1 MNEMIESMKA
11 LEVDEL
17 SSAGILHA
25 GEDVSPIGFQGLPL
39 PAVSRLTTYP
49 LGHYQ
54 AQWE

>member
-25 GEDVSPIGFQGLPL
+25 GQVQVQLDFKVGLYQRSPG
-39 PAVSRLTTYP
+39 
-49 LGHYQ
+49 
-54 AQWE
+54 

>member
-25 GEDVSPIGFQGLPL
+25 GEGQVQLDSKVCLFQQSPG
-39 PAVSRLTTYP
+39 
-49 LGHYQ
+49 
-54 AQWE
+54 